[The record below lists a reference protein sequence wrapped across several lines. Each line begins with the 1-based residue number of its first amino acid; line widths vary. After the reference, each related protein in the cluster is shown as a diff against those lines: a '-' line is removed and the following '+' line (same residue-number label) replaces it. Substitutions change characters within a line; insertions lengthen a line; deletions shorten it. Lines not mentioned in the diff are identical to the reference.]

1 MRSTVVAKTALSRT
15 WVGVDLLG
23 GTVPVKVA
31 HRGGVIVSAT
41 PEFEDVAAL
50 AAATGQPVRA
60 VLARASAA
68 AAQAGLESGAAI

>member
-1 MRSTVVAKTALSRT
+1 M
-15 WVGVDLLG
+15 GVSVELLG

-50 AAATGQPVRA
+50 AAETGQPVRA